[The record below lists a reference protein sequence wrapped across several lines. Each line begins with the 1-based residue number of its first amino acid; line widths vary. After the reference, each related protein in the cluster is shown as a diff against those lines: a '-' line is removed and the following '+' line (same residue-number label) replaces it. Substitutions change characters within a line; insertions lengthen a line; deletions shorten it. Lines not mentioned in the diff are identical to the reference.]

1 MDESSKR
8 SSGERTQ
15 MQSGILKKA
24 KPPQQKTDQSL
35 AVLGVGVAWT
45 VLCADV
51 ASVTSP
57 YHTLRPSGW
66 GAAQTGR
73 ERHQV
78 GPHLRGT

>member
-35 AVLGVGVAWT
+35 AVPGVGVAWT

-51 ASVTSP
+51 ALVTLP
-57 YHTLRPSGW
+57 
-66 GAAQTGR
+66 
-73 ERHQV
+73 
-78 GPHLRGT
+78 